1 MARLKSQ
8 GYTKSDIE
16 YTLIRCEARPLIR
29 TSDPSFPWETSKVL
43 GLVFLGRPQ
52 DSSMTEPR
60 EDIFSDALSARLLG
74 RPLAGCDGA
83 AVCALSGVL
92 SCPGAPS
99 AAGGPL
105 SVCEGQNR
113 LSGEVWRRLRLPHA
127 LHAGPFAL
135 LSVCT

>member
-1 MARLKSQ
+1 
-8 GYTKSDIE
+8 
-16 YTLIRCEARPLIR
+16 
-29 TSDPSFPWETSKVL
+29 
-43 GLVFLGRPQ
+43 
-52 DSSMTEPR
+52 MTEPR
-60 EDIFSDALSARLLG
+60 EDIFSDALSTRLLG

-92 SCPGAPS
+92 SCRGAPS

-127 LHAGPFAL
+127 LHAGPFASH
-135 LSVCT
+135 SVCT